1 MMINERNSVLFQT
14 NKPHKHWNTTQT
26 YKQKQKKLCYYILII
41 TLLLLLML
49 LIFEIQMIKPQAD
62 CYAKTHIEFYAFVGI
77 VNSRL
82 IYKEI
87 QVFFGSMLN
96 LYLYLIGSVSH
107 TRRSKD
113 WDHRR
118 IHRPI
123 YFNQFFSI
131 KLQVLC

>member
-1 MMINERNSVLFQT
+1 MREIRFCSRQT
-14 NKPHKHWNTTQT
+14 NHINTEKPHKHIN
-26 YKQKQKKLCYYILII
+26 KNKKKLCYYILII

-49 LIFEIQMIKPQAD
+49 LIFEIQMINPQAD

-77 VNSRL
+77 VKSRL

-87 QVFFGSMLN
+87 QVFFGSILK

-123 YFNQFFSI
+123 
-131 KLQVLC
+131 